1 MLLQDNLRTR
11 HFLKDLLVL
20 EKYVNTYLMNDRRS
34 GIVDNEDKRQ
44 KLTMSRQQAIKTIC
58 FSIFLFLTTNALP
71 IGVARSTEF
80 EIEEIITAIKNE
92 IKTANISE
100 LGSPNF
106 IIETVDVSLNVFSTE
121 TEKGALAVKI
131 LGYGDEV
138 RNETLV
144 SKSHHN
150 LGFSFQPSGAF
161 GFSQEISLGLVEP
174 IKKVKTSLRRA
185 YNSPPGFQMEGFT
198 FKLEFAI
205 EKSMDG
211 GIRFK
216 VIALDDL
223 KALNV
228 TTHHVTIHMRI
239 QS

>member
-1 MLLQDNLRTR
+1 MTG
-11 HFLKDLLVL
+11 VVESWIAE
-20 EKYVNTYLMNDRRS
+20 EKWLNF
-34 GIVDNEDKRQ
+34 
-44 KLTMSRQQAIKTIC
+44 TMCRPKAIKIIC
-58 FSIFLFLTTNALP
+58 FSIFFFLTTNVLP
-71 IGVARSTEF
+71 IGVAQSTEF

-106 IIETVDVSLNVFSTE
+106 KIETVDVSLNVVSTE

-131 LGYGDEV
+131 LGYGDEI
-138 RNETLV
+138 RNETFV

-150 LGFSFQPSGAF
+150 LGFSFQPVGAS

-185 YNSPPGFQMEGFT
+185 YNSPPNFQMEAFT

-216 VIALDDL
+216 VIALEDL

-228 TTHHVTIHMRI
+228 TTHYITIHMKI
-239 QS
+239 QR

>member
-1 MLLQDNLRTR
+1 MIKR
-11 HFLKDLLVL
+11 KVI
-20 EKYVNTYLMNDRRS
+20 KKVYL
-34 GIVDNEDKRQ
+34 
-44 KLTMSRQQAIKTIC
+44 
-58 FSIFLFLTTNALP
+58 SILFLLIIDVLS
-71 IGVARSTEF
+71 IGEAHSAEF

-92 IKTANISE
+92 INIANISE

-106 IIETVDVSLNVFSTE
+106 KINTVAVSLTVVSTE

-131 LGYGDEV
+131 VGYGDEV
-138 RNETLV
+138 RNETLA
-144 SKSHHN
+144 SESFHN
-150 LGFSFQPSGAF
+150 LSFSFKPTGTS

-174 IKKVKTSLRRA
+174 IKKVKASLRRA
-185 YNSPPGFQMEGFT
+185 YNSPPNFQMEGFV

-216 VIALDDL
+216 VIELNDS

-228 TTHHVTIHMRI
+228 TTHYITIRMKI
-239 QS
+239 QK

>member
-1 MLLQDNLRTR
+1 MELQVDE
-11 HFLKDLLVL
+11 
-20 EKYVNTYLMNDRRS
+20 EKRLNFTM
-34 GIVDNEDKRQ
+34 IKQ
-44 KLTMSRQQAIKTIC
+44 KAIKIIY
-58 FSIFLFLTTNALP
+58 FSIFFFLTINVSR
-71 IGVARSTEF
+71 IDVAHSTEF

-106 IIETVDVSLNVFSTE
+106 KIETVDVSLNVVSTE

-131 LGYGDEV
+131 VGYGDEI
-138 RNETLV
+138 RNETLA
-144 SKSHHN
+144 SKSLHK
-150 LGFSFQPSGAF
+150 LSFSFQPTGASGL
-161 GFSQEISLGLVEP
+161 SQEISLGLVEP

-185 YNSPPGFQMEGFT
+185 YNSPPIFQMEGFT

-211 GIRFK
+211 GILFK
-216 VIALDDL
+216 VIALEDL

-228 TTHHVTIHMRI
+228 TTHYITIHMKI
-239 QS
+239 QR